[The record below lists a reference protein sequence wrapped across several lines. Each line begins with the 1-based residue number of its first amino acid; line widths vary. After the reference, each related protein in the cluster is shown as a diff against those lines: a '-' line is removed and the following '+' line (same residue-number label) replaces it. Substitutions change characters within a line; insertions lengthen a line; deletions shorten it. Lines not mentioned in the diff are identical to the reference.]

1 MVDAVVRLRHELHRH
16 PELSG
21 HEAQTAQRIVEFFAV
36 LQPDNII
43 ERLGGNG
50 VAIVFSGKDAGP
62 TVLLRCELDAVPIEE
77 TIETKYRS
85 LTPGVSHKCG
95 HDGHMA
101 ILAAVGTKLAAK
113 RPRRGKVVLLYQP
126 AEENGEGAAAV
137 LQDPKFAEI
146 KPHYA
151 FALHNLPGF
160 PLGQVIIRAGTF
172 TGASRGMAVRLSGIA
187 AHAAQPET
195 GQSPTNAMCQVI
207 QRLSN
212 LPTGTVPVNETA
224 FVTVVGA
231 ALGEK
236 AFGIAPDKAEVW
248 ATLRSETD
256 DTMSR
261 IVGDAEQLVHESAS
275 ASDLEVDIEYEDIF
289 LTTINSQIAVE
300 LVRSAVG
307 PNSLKVPDT
316 PFRWSEDFGQFTAV
330 SEGALFGIGAGTD
343 VPELHKPDY
352 DFPDSLIPLA
362 AQLLGRIVDTC
373 LARDS
378 AD

>member
-1 MVDAVVRLRHELHRH
+1 MLDAVVRLRHELHRH

-21 HEAQTAQRIVEFFAV
+21 REAQTAQRIIEFFAG
-36 LQPDNII
+36 LKPDSII
-43 ERLGGNG
+43 EHLGGNG
-50 VAIVFSGKDAGP
+50 VAVVFSGKEAGP
-62 TVLLRCELDAVPIEE
+62 TVLLRCELDAVSMEE
-77 TIETKYRS
+77 TIEATYRS
-85 LTPGVSHKCG
+85 ITPGVSHKCG

-113 RPRRGKVVLLYQP
+113 RPRRGKIVLLYQS

-137 LQDPKFAEI
+137 LLDPKFAEI
-146 KPHYA
+146 KPRYA

-160 PLGQVIIRAGTF
+160 PLGQVIIRPGTF
-172 TGASRGMAVRLSGIA
+172 AGASRGMAVRLSGIA

-195 GQSPTNAMCQVI
+195 GRSPTNAMCEII

-212 LPTGTVPVNETA
+212 LPAGTVPANETA
-224 FVTVVGA
+224 FVTIVGA

-261 IVGDAEQLVHESAS
+261 IVGYAEQVARESSLAR
-275 ASDLEVDIEYEDIF
+275 DLEVDIEYEDVF
-289 LTTINSQIAVE
+289 SATINSQFAVD
-300 LVRSAVG
+300 LVRSTVET
-307 PNSLKVPDT
+307 NSLKVPDK
-316 PFRWSEDFGQFTAV
+316 PFRWSEDFGRFTDV
-330 SEGALFGIGAGTD
+330 SEGALFGIGAGTH
-343 VPELHKPDY
+343 VPELHTPDY
-352 DFPDSLIPLA
+352 DFPDALIPLA

-373 LARDS
+373 LTRGS
-378 AD
+378 A

>member
-21 HEAQTAQRIVEFFAV
+21 QEAQTAQRIVQFFAD

-43 ERLGGNG
+43 RHLGGNG
-50 VAIVFSGKDAGP
+50 VAVVFSGKEAGP

-77 TIETKYRS
+77 TIGITYRS
-85 LTPGVSHKCG
+85 ITSGVSHKCG

-126 AEENGEGAAAV
+126 AEETGEGAAAV
-137 LQDPKFAEI
+137 LLDPKFSEI

-160 PLGQVIIRAGTF
+160 PLGQVITRAGAF
-172 TGASRGMAVRLSGIA
+172 TGASRGMAVRLAGIA
-187 AHAAQPET
+187 THAAQPET
-195 GQSPTNAMCQVI
+195 GRSPTTAMCQII
-207 QRLSN
+207 QSLSN
-212 LPTGTVPVNETA
+212 LPAGTVPADETA
-224 FVTVVGA
+224 FATVVGA

-236 AFGIAPDKAEVW
+236 AFGIAPDKAEIW

-256 DTMSR
+256 STMSR
-261 IVGDAEQLVHESAS
+261 IVGYAEQVAREYAS
-275 ASDLEVDIEYEDIF
+275 ASDLEVVIEFEDVF
-289 LTTINSQIAVE
+289 QATINSQSAVE
-300 LVRSAVG
+300 LVSGVVG
-307 PNSLKVPDT
+307 PDSLKVPDKS
-316 PFRWSEDFGQFTAV
+316 FRWSEDFGLFTAV
-330 SEGALFGIGAGTD
+330 SEGALIGIGAGMD
-343 VPELHKPDY
+343 IPELHKPDY
-352 DFPDSLIPLA
+352 DFPDALIPLA